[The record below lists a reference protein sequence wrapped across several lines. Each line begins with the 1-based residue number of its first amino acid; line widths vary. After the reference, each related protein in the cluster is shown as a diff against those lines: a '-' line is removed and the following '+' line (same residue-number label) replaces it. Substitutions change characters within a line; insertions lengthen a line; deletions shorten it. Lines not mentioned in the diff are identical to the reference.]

1 MYDFLSLDSNPLFD
15 KWFANIP
22 FHRFPFPFVPCALQ
36 KLYNLTWCHWFLL
49 LVLLVHIQKKMLPRP
64 MTGSFPPMF
73 SSRNFM
79 VSSFMLR
86 SLIHCWL
93 VFELGMMEVQ
103 FHAYHYPFS
112 YHDLLKRDPFP
123 TEYFWL
129 PCQLF
134 VDYICEG
141 LFLVSVFC
149 SIVICMFLVLVPC
162 CFDYYSFVRH
172 FGTKR
177 VMCRALFFLFKIALT
192 IQHLLCFH
200 LRFRAGS
207 FHGSPVVKTLS
218 FQCRRHEFV
227 PCLGN

>member
-103 FHAYHYPFS
+103 FHACHYPFS

-123 TEYFWL
+123 TECFWL

-134 VDYICEG
+134 VDYICEACSG
-141 LFLVSVFC
+141 LCSVPL
-149 SIVICMFLVLVPC
+149 SSV
-162 CFDYYSFVRH
+162 CFW
-172 FGTKR
+172 
-177 VMCRALFFLFKIALT
+177 C
-192 IQHLLCFH
+192 
-200 LRFRAGS
+200 
-207 FHGSPVVKTLS
+207 
-218 FQCRRHEFV
+218 
-227 PCLGN
+227 